1 MPEGWLGAREAHR
14 SLVRERIVHAALQLV
29 AERGMSATTMSE
41 LAERSQISRPTLYS
55 HFSDVEQVLAA
66 WLADEVDRVQVV
78 MAERLSEHEDPLARL
93 EAYVL
98 VQCEYFAGSEYAFS
112 IGRLD
117 ARQHSSVL
125 GDVIAAH
132 VEKFEAEV
140 RDMLAEAT
148 QRDMLRGDL
157 DVALHAQLVLGL
169 VDATRARLAQ
179 GTLTPQ
185 GAAATI
191 TGLLRRGLG

>member
-1 MPEGWLGAREAHR
+1 
-14 SLVRERIVHAALQLV
+14 
-29 AERGMSATTMSE
+29 MSATTMSE

-55 HFSDVEQVLAA
+55 HFSDVEAVFAA
-66 WLADEVDRVQVV
+66 WLADEVDRVEVV
-78 MAERLSEHEDPLARL
+78 MAERLAEHEDPLARL

-98 VQCEYFAGSEYAFS
+98 VPCEYFAGSEYAFS

-117 ARQHSSVL
+117 PRQSSSALAAIIAR
-125 GDVIAAH
+125 H

-148 QRDMLRGDL
+148 QQNTLRDDL
-157 DVALHAQLVLGL
+157 DVALHAELVIGL

-179 GTLTPQ
+179 ATLTPERAT
-185 GAAATI
+185 AAI
-191 TGLLRRGLG
+191 SRLLRHGLA

>member
-1 MPEGWLGAREAHR
+1 MPEGWLGVREAHR
-14 SLVRERIVHAALQLV
+14 SLVRERIVQAALQLV

-66 WLADEVDRVQVV
+66 WLADEVGRVQVV
-78 MAERLSEHEDPLARL
+78 LAERLAEHEDPLVRL

-117 ARQHSSVL
+117 PRQHGSAL
-125 GDVIAAH
+125 AGIIAGH
-132 VEKFEAEV
+132 VEKFEADV
-140 RDMLAEAT
+140 RDMLSEAT
-148 QRDMLRGDL
+148 QRDMLRGNV
-157 DVALHAQLVLGL
+157 DVALYAELVVGL

-185 GAAATI
+185 RATAAI
-191 TGLLRRGLG
+191 TRLLRHGLG

>member
-1 MPEGWLGAREAHR
+1 MAQGWSGAREAHR

-41 LAERSQISRPTLYS
+41 LAERSEISRPTLYS

-78 MAERLSEHEDPLARL
+78 LAERLSEHEDPLARL

-117 ARQHSSVL
+117 AGQHSSAMA
-125 GDVIAAH
+125 DVIAAH

-140 RDMLAEAT
+140 RDMLTEAT
-148 QRDMLRGDL
+148 QRGMFRGDL
-157 DVALHAQLVLGL
+157 DVALSAQLVLGL

-185 GAAATI
+185 LAAATI
-191 TGLLRRGLG
+191 TGLLRHGLG

>member
-1 MPEGWLGAREAHR
+1 
-14 SLVRERIVHAALQLV
+14 
-29 AERGMSATTMSE
+29 MSATTMSE

-66 WLADEVDRVQVV
+66 WLADEVGRVQVV
-78 MAERLSEHEDPLARL
+78 LAEHEDPLVRL

-117 ARQHSSVL
+117 PRQHGSAL
-125 GDVIAAH
+125 AGIIAGH
-132 VEKFEAEV
+132 VEKFEADV
-140 RDMLAEAT
+140 RDMLSEAT
-148 QRDMLRGDL
+148 QRDMLRGNV
-157 DVALHAQLVLGL
+157 DVALYAELVVGL

-185 GAAATI
+185 RATAAI
-191 TGLLRRGLG
+191 TRLLRHGLG

>member
-1 MPEGWLGAREAHR
+1 MEGWSGAREAHR
-14 SLVRERIVHAALQLV
+14 SLVRQRIVQAALQLV

-55 HFSDVEQVLAA
+55 HFSDVEGVLAA

-78 MAERLSEHEDPLARL
+78 LAERLAEHEDPLARL
-93 EAYVL
+93 QAYVL

-117 ARQHSSVL
+117 PRQHGSAL
-125 GDVIAAH
+125 ADIIASH

-140 RDMLAEAT
+140 RDMLAAAAL
-148 QRDMLRGDL
+148 RNMLPRDL
-157 DVALHAQLVLGL
+157 DVALHAELVIGL
-169 VDATRARLAQ
+169 VDATRARLAK

-185 GAAATI
+185 RATAAI
-191 TGLLRRGLG
+191 TRLLHHGLG